1 MEKDLQADTETLM
14 QTCTDTLV
22 RNYPMDAFLGSEEQK
37 GVRENGKRRHLYR
50 RSVGN
55 VKTYERG

>member
-50 RSVGN
+50 RSV
-55 VKTYERG
+55 